1 MVLLKTLP
9 RSIKTFLLPFR
20 FCSLTSRNPFKTTCV
35 SNLKSHLFVKV
46 FAHKS
51 NAQLTIGYHSH
62 FDILLTP
69 ALVVC
74 QSLRIM
80 SIVLMH
86 FRTMQHHRIFEVS
99 LQSVYLSSECTEQCM
114 NRRKISIF
122 IDYFVLC
129 ICMLSQN
136 LPNPSGIKWL

>member
-20 FCSLTSRNPFKTTCV
+20 YRSLTSRNPFKTTCV

-51 NAQLTIGYHSH
+51 NAQLTICYHSH

-99 LQSVYLSSECTEQCM
+99 LQRVYLSSEFTEQCT
-114 NRRKISIF
+114 NLNKLTQNI
-122 IDYFVLC
+122 YFY
-129 ICMLSQN
+129 
-136 LPNPSGIKWL
+136 